1 MTHVISFTKI
11 QDVHNTQIHTVI
23 IISRQNGHKI
33 KSDVSDEH
41 LKQRNDNRQYN
52 DTLDDK
58 IFLAVLFLKLI
69 LMSTVT
75 LRSKTL
81 GRYVVFQAYTNK
93 LGHFVLRK
101 MYKNGIVT
109 FTFIFRN
116 QKYEIQV
123 LEIVPSSIQ
132 DVLEA
137 VYQVLIILHFQYF
150 KKWEL
155 KCSPKTN
162 SYILLTEKTEPFSEL
177 PSKRELNEF
186 IWSLVVLSRDP
197 VKECRFLIFKV

>member
-69 LMSTVT
+69 LMWTVT

-81 GRYVVFQAYTNK
+81 GRYVVFQAYTK
-93 LGHFVLRK
+93 KHHFVLRK
-101 MYKNGIVT
+101 MYKNVIVT
-109 FTFIFRN
+109 SAFIFRN

-137 VYQVLIILHFQYF
+137 VYQVHVLIILHFQYF

-186 IWSLVVLSRDP
+186 I
-197 VKECRFLIFKV
+197 